1 MMTFGEKLKS
11 IRRHVGMSQEKL
23 AEKIGVS
30 RQAITKWETD
40 RGIPD
45 IENIIAISNL
55 FDISVDEL
63 ISGQK
68 STKNQTDYLYESV
81 TEYDI
86 DHAKRYDMKLGGAN
100 KIMVSGYDGEKIRI
114 RLASNTLSTIQ
125 SDFKLKID
133 DIKNCIDLDMNR
145 LNQMTEASAKE
156 SLFIYVQLPQKY
168 ITRIELDAHAKSI
181 ELRSLNSDS
190 IELDIKSSEIIL
202 EDVVGTVEINCNLDM
217 NIVCNTLDGA
227 VEINQLNST
236 SRIQVPQGIR
246 FKAVRKGLGNSIS
259 YQKNDI
265 KAECFADEDAE
276 NVIEL
281 NGIKSELVI
290 CTSDC

>member
-1 MMTFGEKLKS
+1 MTFGEKLKT
-11 IRRHVGMSQEKL
+11 IRRHANMSQEKL

-45 IENIIAISNL
+45 IENIIAISKL

-63 ISGQK
+63 ISEQK
-68 STKNQTDYLYESV
+68 STNNQTDYLYESV

-265 KAECFADEDAE
+265 KAECFADEDSE

>member
-1 MMTFGEKLKS
+1 MTFGEKLKS
-11 IRRHVGMSQEKL
+11 IRRQSGMSQEKL

-45 IENIIAISNL
+45 IENMMAISEL

-63 ISGQK
+63 ISEQK
-68 STKNQTDYLYESV
+68 STKKQTDYLYESI

-100 KIMVSGYDGEKIRI
+100 KITVSGYDGEKIRI

-145 LNQMTEASAKE
+145 LNQMMEATAKE

-190 IELDIKSSEIIL
+190 IELDIKASEIIL
-202 EDVVGTVEINCNLDM
+202 ENVVGTVEINCNLDM
-217 NIVCNTLDGA
+217 NIFCSTLDGA

-236 SRIQVPQGIR
+236 SKIQIPKDAAFR
-246 FKAVRKGLGNSIS
+246 AVKKGLGNNIS
-259 YQKNDI
+259 YQKDGI
-265 KAECFADEDAE
+265 KAESFADEDSE

-281 NGIKSELVI
+281 NGVRSELII
-290 CTSDC
+290 CKSDC

>member
-1 MMTFGEKLKS
+1 MTFGEKLKS
-11 IRRHVGMSQEKL
+11 IRRQADMSQEKL

-45 IENIIAISNL
+45 IENIMAISKL

-63 ISGQK
+63 ISEQNN
-68 STKNQTDYLYESV
+68 TKNPTDYMYESV

-100 KIMVSGYDGEKIRI
+100 KITVSGYDGEKIRI

-156 SLFIYVQLPQKY
+156 SLYIYVQLPQKY
-168 ITRIELDAHAKSI
+168 ITRIELDAHAKSM

-190 IELDIKSSEIIL
+190 IELDIKSEEIIL

-227 VEINQLNST
+227 VEINQISST
-236 SRIQVPQGIR
+236 SRIQIPQGTL
-246 FKAVRKGLGNSIS
+246 FKAVKKGLGNSIS
-259 YQKNDI
+259 YQKNGI
-265 KAECFADEDAE
+265 KSESFADEDSE

-281 NGIKSELVI
+281 NGIKSELII